1 MVSFVRHL
9 GTLTT
14 PGRIYYVT
22 ALSHQLDRM
31 SRSRKSM
38 LFGLALI
45 PLMAGG
51 FVIQQRESQQ
61 GARLLD
67 QVLNIVSSRFVDTV
81 DQATLYEKAA
91 RGLVHELNDPYS
103 VLLSPKE
110 LSAFNAQTNGRYA
123 GIGMEIAET
132 QGFITVQRVFPH
144 TPAEQAGVQEGDRIN
159 LIDTTNIRG
168 WTVSQTSDALKG
180 NPGSRVLVKFSRPGV
195 PELIPISFTR
205 AVINIPAVP
214 YAIMLDGKVG
224 YIPLLQFNES
234 ARDEIENSISRLSR
248 EGARGIVIDLR
259 GNPGGILDQSL
270 SVSNLF
276 LKKGQ
281 QISSIR
287 ARNGEN
293 QTFVASDDPIAPT
306 IPLVLL
312 TDGRSASASEIVA
325 GALQDHDRALIIGT
339 TSFGKGLVQSVF
351 PLDGGYALKMTTA
364 KWYTPNGRSIQKE
377 RRLLPSGDFVEV
389 MPDSLETDS
398 VRRSRPAFRSD
409 AGRVVY
415 GGGAITPDI
424 IVRPDTLT
432 TAEQKVFN
440 AFAPKT
446 TDVRVALMDY
456 SLELKK
462 TVRPDFM
469 VPPTWREEFY
479 RRLQAKGVTLD
490 HAQYEQA
497 APEIDRLLGNTV
509 ARLAFGDS
517 TAKRRSV
524 GDDNQ
529 LTHALQVLKQ
539 SASQKDLFTIAQREQ
554 PNASTTARR

>member
-1 MVSFVRHL
+1 MVSFVRLL
-9 GTLTT
+9 GTLTGS
-14 PGRIYYVT
+14 GRIYYVT
-22 ALSHQLDRM
+22 ALPHQLDRM
-31 SRSRKSM
+31 PRSRKSV

-51 FVIQQRESQQ
+51 FVFQQRESQQ

-91 RGLVHELNDPYS
+91 RGLIHELNDPYS

-110 LSAFNAQTNGRYA
+110 LSTFNAQTNGRYA
-123 GIGMEIAET
+123 GIGMEIAQT

-159 LIDTTNIRG
+159 FIDTTNIRG

-180 NPGSRVLVKFSRPGV
+180 NPGSRVRVRFSRPGV
-195 PELIPISFTR
+195 PELIPITFTR
-205 AVINIPAVP
+205 AIINIPAVP
-214 YAIMLDGKVG
+214 YAIMLDSKIG

-234 ARDEIENSISRLSR
+234 ARDELESSITRLSR
-248 EGARGIVIDLR
+248 DGARGIVIDLR
-259 GNPGGILDQSL
+259 DNPGGILDQSL

-293 QTFVASDDPIAPT
+293 QLFPATDDPIAPT

-312 TDGRSASASEIVA
+312 INGRSASASEIVA

-377 RRLLPSGDFVEV
+377 RKLLPSGEFVEV

-398 VRRSRPAFRSD
+398 TRRSRPAFRSD
-409 AGRVVY
+409 AGRIVY

-424 IVRPDTLT
+424 MVRPDTLT

-440 AFAPKT
+440 ALAPKT
-446 TDVRVALMDY
+446 ADVSVTLMDY
-456 SLELKK
+456 ALELKK
-462 TVRPDFM
+462 TVRPDFT

-479 RRLQAKGVTLD
+479 RRLQAKGVTVD

-497 APEIDRLLGNTV
+497 SSEIDRLLGNTV

-517 TAKRRSV
+517 TAKRRGV
-524 GDDNQ
+524 NDDNQ
-529 LTHALQVLKQ
+529 LLHALQVLKQ
-539 SASQKDLFTIAQREQ
+539 SASQKDLFIIAQREQ
-554 PNASTTARR
+554 ANSSATAQR

>member
-1 MVSFVRHL
+1 
-9 GTLTT
+9 
-14 PGRIYYVT
+14 
-22 ALSHQLDRM
+22 
-31 SRSRKSM
+31 M

-51 FVIQQRESQQ
+51 FAFQQSESQQ

-81 DQATLYEKAA
+81 DAATLYEKAA
-91 RGLVHELNDPYS
+91 RGLIHELNDPYS

-110 LSAFNAQTNGRYA
+110 LSSFNAQTNGRYA
-123 GIGMEIAET
+123 GIGMEIFAEI

-159 LIDTTNIRG
+159 FVDTVNIRG
-168 WTVSQTSDALKG
+168 WTVTQTSDALKG
-180 NPGSRVLVKFSRPGV
+180 TPGSKVKVRFSRPGV
-195 PELIPISFTR
+195 PELIPITFTR
-205 AVINIPAVP
+205 AIINIPAVP
-214 YAIMLDGKVG
+214 YAIMLDGKIG

-234 ARDEIENSISRLSR
+234 AKDDIESAVARLSR
-248 EGARGIVIDLR
+248 EGAKGLIIDLR

-276 LKKGQ
+276 LQKGQ

-287 ARNGEN
+287 GRNGEH
-293 QTFVASDDPIAPT
+293 QTFVATENPAAPT

-325 GALQDHDRALIIGT
+325 GALQDHDRALILGT

-364 KWYTPNGRSIQKE
+364 KWYTPSGRSIQKE
-377 RRLLPSGDFVEV
+377 RKLLPSGEFVEV

-398 VRRSRPAFRSD
+398 VRRSRPAFKSD
-409 AGRVVY
+409 AGRIVY

-424 IVRPDTLT
+424 IVRPDTLS

-440 AFAPKT
+440 VFAPKT
-446 TDVRVALMDY
+446 ADVRTALMNY

-462 TVRPDFM
+462 AVRPDF
-469 VPPTWREEFY
+469 VVSPSWREEFY
-479 RRLQAKGVTLD
+479 RRLQEKGVTID

-497 APEIDRLLGNTV
+497 APEIDRLLANTV

-524 GDDNQ
+524 PDDLQ
-529 LTHALQVLKQ
+529 LESAIQALKQ
-539 SASQKDLFTIAQREQ
+539 SQSQKDLFVLAQHQDALVAGSSR
-554 PNASTTARR
+554 NR

>member
-1 MVSFVRHL
+1 
-9 GTLTT
+9 
-14 PGRIYYVT
+14 
-22 ALSHQLDRM
+22 M
-31 SRSRKSM
+31 SRSRNSI
-38 LFGLALI
+38 LLGLLLVPI
-45 PLMAGG
+45 MAGG
-51 FVIQQRESQQ
+51 FVFQQHETQQ

-81 DQATLYEKAA
+81 DAATLYEKAA

-110 LSAFNAQTNGRYA
+110 LSSFNAQTNGRYA

-132 QGFITVQRVFPH
+132 QGFISVQRVFPH

-159 LIDTTNIRG
+159 FIDTTNIRG

-180 NPGSRVLVKFSRPGV
+180 NPGSKVLVKFSRPGV
-195 PELIPISFTR
+195 NELIPITFTR
-205 AVINIPAVP
+205 AVVNIPAVP
-214 YAIMLDGKVG
+214 YAIMLDGKIG

-234 ARDEIENSISRLSR
+234 AKDEIESSVAKLTHD
-248 EGARGIVIDLR
+248 GAKGIIIDLR

-293 QTFVASDDPIAPT
+293 QTFLASDDPVAPK

-325 GALQDHDRALIIGT
+325 GALQDHDRALILGT

-364 KWYTPNGRSIQKE
+364 KWYTPSGRSIQKE
-377 RRLLPSGDFVEV
+377 RKLLPSGEFVEV

-398 VRRSRPAFRSD
+398 
-409 AGRVVY
+409 VY

-440 AFAPKT
+440 IFAPKT
-446 TDVRVALMDY
+446 ADVRATLMDY

-462 TVRPDFM
+462 SVKPNFTVEPS
-469 VPPTWREEFY
+469 WREEFY
-479 RRLQAKGVTLD
+479 RRLQTKGVTID

-497 APEIDRLLGNTV
+497 GPEIDRLLGNTV

-524 GDDNQ
+524 SEDNQ
-529 LTHALQVLKQ
+529 LARAIEVLKQ
-539 SASQKDLFTIAQREQ
+539 SQSQQDLFAIAQREQ
-554 PNASTTARR
+554 ATASANR

>member
-1 MVSFVRHL
+1 
-9 GTLTT
+9 
-14 PGRIYYVT
+14 
-22 ALSHQLDRM
+22 M
-31 SRSRKSM
+31 SRSRKNL

-45 PLMAGG
+45 PLMVGG
-51 FVIQQRESQQ
+51 FVFQQQETQQ

-67 QVLNIVSSRFVDTV
+67 QVLNIVSTRFVDTV
-81 DQATLYEKAA
+81 DAATLYEKAA

-110 LSAFNAQTNGRYA
+110 LSTFNAQTNGRYA

-159 LIDTTNIRG
+159 FVDTTNIRG

-180 NPGSRVLVKFSRPGV
+180 NPGSKVLVKFSRPGV
-195 PELIPISFTR
+195 PELIPITFTR
-205 AVINIPAVP
+205 AIINIPAVP
-214 YAIMLDGKVG
+214 YAIMLDGKIG
-224 YIPLLQFNES
+224 YVPLLQFNES
-234 ARDEIENSISRLSR
+234 ARDELENSVTRLSR
-248 EGARGIVIDLR
+248 EGAKGIIIDLR

-293 QTFVASDDPIAPT
+293 QTFVASDDPVAPN

-325 GALQDHDRALIIGT
+325 GALQDHDRALIVGT

-351 PLDGGYALKMTTA
+351 PLEGGYALKMTTA

-377 RRLLPSGDFVEV
+377 RKLLPSGEFVEV

-398 VRRSRPAFRSD
+398 VRRSRPAFKSD

-440 AFAPKT
+440 VFAPKT
-446 TDVRVALMDY
+446 AEVRATLMDY
-456 SLELKK
+456 ALELKK
-462 TVRPDFM
+462 TVRPDFT
-469 VPPTWREEFY
+469 VPAAWREEFY
-479 RRLQAKGVTLD
+479 HRLQAKGVALD
-490 HAQYEQA
+490 HAQYELA
-497 APEIDRLLGNTV
+497 GSEIDRLLGNTV

-524 GDDNQ
+524 VEDNQ
-529 LTHALQVLKQ
+529 LAHALQVLRQ
-539 SASQKDLFTIAQREQ
+539 SASQKDLFMIAQREQ
-554 PNASTTARR
+554 PTTASAVRR

>member
-1 MVSFVRHL
+1 
-9 GTLTT
+9 
-14 PGRIYYVT
+14 
-22 ALSHQLDRM
+22 M
-31 SRSRKSM
+31 SRTRKSL
-38 LFGLALI
+38 LFCLALI
-45 PLMAGG
+45 PVMAGG
-51 FVIQQRESQQ
+51 FVFQEHESQQ

-67 QVLNIVSSRFVDTV
+67 QVLSIVSTRFVDTV

-110 LSAFNAQTNGRYA
+110 LSTFNAQTNGRYA

-159 LIDTTNIRG
+159 FIDTTNTRG

-195 PELIPISFTR
+195 TELIPITFTR

-214 YAIMLDGKVG
+214 YAIMLDGNIG

-234 ARDEIENSISRLSR
+234 ARDEIESSVTKLSR
-248 EGARGIVIDLR
+248 QGAKGIVIDLR

-276 LKKGQ
+276 LHKGQ

-293 QTFVASDDPIAPT
+293 QTFVASDDPVAPS
-306 IPLVLL
+306 IPLILL

-325 GALQDHDRALIIGT
+325 GALQDHDRALIVGT

-377 RRLLPSGDFVEV
+377 RKLLPSGEFVEV

-398 VRRSRPAFRSD
+398 ARRSRPAFKSD

-432 TAEQKVFN
+432 TPEQKLFN

-446 TDVRVALMDY
+446 ADVRATLMDY

-462 TVRPDFM
+462 TVKPDFV
-469 VPPTWREEFY
+469 VPTAWREEFY
-479 RRLQAKGVTLD
+479 RRLQAKGVAVDRNL
-490 HAQYEQA
+490 YEQA
-497 APEIDRLLGNTV
+497 GPEVDRLLGNTV

-524 GDDNQ
+524 SDDNQ
-529 LTHALQVLKQ
+529 LVHALDVIKQ
-539 SASQKDLFTIAQREQ
+539 SNSQKDLFVIAAREQ
-554 PNASTTARR
+554 QATASASTHR

>member
-1 MVSFVRHL
+1 
-9 GTLTT
+9 
-14 PGRIYYVT
+14 
-22 ALSHQLDRM
+22 
-31 SRSRKSM
+31 M
-38 LFGLALI
+38 LVGLALI

-51 FVIQQRESQQ
+51 FVFQQSESQQ

-91 RGLVHELNDPYS
+91 RGLIHELNDPYS

-110 LSAFNAQTNGRYA
+110 LSTFNAQTNGRYA

-159 LIDTTNIRG
+159 FIDTTNIRG

-180 NPGSRVLVKFSRPGV
+180 NPGSKVRVRFSRPGV
-195 PELIPISFTR
+195 PELIPITFTR

-214 YAIMLDGKVG
+214 YAIMLDSKIG

-234 ARDEIENSISRLSR
+234 ARDELESSITRLSR
-248 EGARGIVIDLR
+248 EGARGIVVDLR

-293 QTFVASDDPIAPT
+293 QIFVASDDPIAPT

-351 PLDGGYALKMTTA
+351 PLEGGYALKMTTA

-377 RRLLPSGDFVEV
+377 RKLLPSGDFVEV

-398 VRRSRPAFRSD
+398 VRRSRPKFRSD
-409 AGRVVY
+409 AGRIVY

-446 TDVRVALMDY
+446 ADVRVTLMDY

-462 TVRPDFM
+462 TVRPDFT
-469 VPPTWREEFY
+469 VPPTWRQEFL
-479 RRLQAKGVTLD
+479 RRLQAKGVTVD
-490 HAQYEQA
+490 PAQYEQA
-497 APEIDRLLGNTV
+497 SAEIDRLLGNTV

-524 GDDNQ
+524 PDDNQ
-529 LTHALQVLKQ
+529 LLHALQILKQ
-539 SASQKDLFTIAQREQ
+539 SASQKDLFIIAQREQ
-554 PNASTTARR
+554 ANSSATAQR

>member
-1 MVSFVRHL
+1 MVSFVRLL
-9 GTLTT
+9 GTLTGS
-14 PGRIYYVT
+14 GRIYYVT
-22 ALSHQLDRM
+22 ALPHQLDRM
-31 SRSRKSM
+31 PRSRKSV

-51 FVIQQRESQQ
+51 FVFQQRESQQ

-91 RGLVHELNDPYS
+91 RGLIHELNDPYS

-110 LSAFNAQTNGRYA
+110 LSTFNAQTNGRYA
-123 GIGMEIAET
+123 GIGMEIAQT

-159 LIDTTNIRG
+159 FIDTTNIRG

-180 NPGSRVLVKFSRPGV
+180 NPGSRVRVRFSRPGV
-195 PELIPISFTR
+195 PELIPITFTR
-205 AVINIPAVP
+205 AIINIPAVP
-214 YAIMLDGKVG
+214 YAIMLDSKIG

-234 ARDEIENSISRLSR
+234 ARDEIESSITRLSR
-248 EGARGIVIDLR
+248 DGARGIVIDLR
-259 GNPGGILDQSL
+259 DNPGGILDQSL

-293 QTFVASDDPIAPT
+293 QLFPATDDPIAPT

-312 TDGRSASASEIVA
+312 INGRSASASEIVA

-377 RRLLPSGDFVEV
+377 RKLLPSGEFVEV

-398 VRRSRPAFRSD
+398 TRRSRPAFRSD
-409 AGRVVY
+409 AGRIVY

-424 IVRPDTLT
+424 MVRPDTLT

-440 AFAPKT
+440 ALAPKT
-446 TDVRVALMDY
+446 ADVSVTLMDY
-456 SLELKK
+456 ALELKK
-462 TVRPDFM
+462 TVRPDFT

-479 RRLQAKGVTLD
+479 RRLQAKGVTVD

-497 APEIDRLLGNTV
+497 SSEIDRLLGNTV

-517 TAKRRSV
+517 TAKRRGV
-524 GDDNQ
+524 NDDNQ
-529 LTHALQVLKQ
+529 LLHALQVLKQ
-539 SASQKDLFTIAQREQ
+539 SASQKDLFIIAQREQ
-554 PNASTTARR
+554 ANSSATAQR

>member
-1 MVSFVRHL
+1 
-9 GTLTT
+9 
-14 PGRIYYVT
+14 
-22 ALSHQLDRM
+22 M
-31 SRSRKSM
+31 SRSRNSI
-38 LFGLALI
+38 LLGLLLVPI
-45 PLMAGG
+45 MAGG
-51 FVIQQRESQQ
+51 FVFQQHETQQ

-81 DQATLYEKAA
+81 DAATLYEKAA

-110 LSAFNAQTNGRYA
+110 LSSFNAQTNGRYA

-132 QGFITVQRVFPH
+132 QGFISVQRVFPH

-159 LIDTTNIRG
+159 FIDTTNIRG

-180 NPGSRVLVKFSRPGV
+180 NPGSKVLVKFSRPGV
-195 PELIPISFTR
+195 NELIPITFTR
-205 AVINIPAVP
+205 AVVNIPAVP
-214 YAIMLDGKVG
+214 YAIMLDGKIG

-234 ARDEIENSISRLSR
+234 AKDEIESSVAKLTHD
-248 EGARGIVIDLR
+248 GAKGIIIDLR

-293 QTFVASDDPIAPT
+293 QTFLASDDPVAPK

-325 GALQDHDRALIIGT
+325 GALQDHDRALILGT

-364 KWYTPNGRSIQKE
+364 KWYTPSGRSIQKE
-377 RRLLPSGDFVEV
+377 RKLLPSGEFVEV

-398 VRRSRPAFRSD
+398 VRRSRPTFKSD

-440 AFAPKT
+440 IFAPKT
-446 TDVRVALMDY
+446 ADVRATLMDY

-462 TVRPDFM
+462 SVKPNFA
-469 VPPTWREEFY
+469 VEPSWREEFY
-479 RRLQAKGVTLD
+479 RRLQTKGVTID

-497 APEIDRLLGNTV
+497 GPEIDRLLGNTV

-524 GDDNQ
+524 SEDNQ
-529 LTHALQVLKQ
+529 LARAIEVLKQ
-539 SASQKDLFTIAQREQ
+539 SQSQQDLFAIAQREQ
-554 PNASTTARR
+554 ATASANR

>member
-1 MVSFVRHL
+1 MVPFVRQL
-9 GTLTT
+9 GTLTGS
-14 PGRIYYVT
+14 GRIYYVI
-22 ALSHQLDRM
+22 ALSHQFDRM
-31 SRSRKSM
+31 SRSRKST
-38 LFGLALI
+38 LIGLALI

-51 FVIQQRESQQ
+51 FVFQQSESQQ

-91 RGLVHELNDPYS
+91 RGLIHELNDPYS

-110 LSAFNAQTNGRYA
+110 LSTFNAQTNGRYA

-159 LIDTTNIRG
+159 FIDTTNIRG

-180 NPGSRVLVKFSRPGV
+180 NPGSKVRVRFSRPGV
-195 PELIPISFTR
+195 PELIPITFTR
-205 AVINIPAVP
+205 AIINIPAVP
-214 YAIMLDGKVG
+214 YAIMLDSKIG

-234 ARDEIENSISRLSR
+234 ARDELENSITRLSR

-351 PLDGGYALKMTTA
+351 PLEGGYALKMTTA

-377 RRLLPSGDFVEV
+377 RKLLPSGDFVEV

-398 VRRSRPAFRSD
+398 VRRSRPKFRSD
-409 AGRVVY
+409 AGRIVY

-446 TDVRVALMDY
+446 ADVRVTLMDY
-456 SLELKK
+456 ALELKK
-462 TVRPDFM
+462 TVRPDFT
-469 VPPTWREEFY
+469 VPPAWRQEFY
-479 RRLQAKGVTLD
+479 RRLQAKGVTVD
-490 HAQYEQA
+490 QTQYEQA
-497 APEIDRLLGNTV
+497 SPEIDRLLGNTV

-524 GDDNQ
+524 PDDNQ
-529 LTHALQVLKQ
+529 LMHALQVLKQ
-539 SASQKDLFTIAQREQ
+539 SASQKDLFNIAQREQ
-554 PNASTTARR
+554 PNPSATARR

>member
-1 MVSFVRHL
+1 
-9 GTLTT
+9 
-14 PGRIYYVT
+14 
-22 ALSHQLDRM
+22 M
-31 SRSRKSM
+31 SRSPKS
-38 LFGLALI
+38 LLIGLAFI
-45 PLMAGG
+45 PLIAGG
-51 FVIQQRESQQ
+51 FVFQQQGTQQ

-91 RGLVHELNDPYS
+91 RGLVRELNDPYS

-132 QGFITVQRVFPH
+132 QGFVTVQRVFPH

-159 LIDTTNIRG
+159 FIDTVNIRG

-180 NPGSRVLVKFSRPGV
+180 RPGSKVLVKFSRTGV
-195 PELIPISFTR
+195 PELIPITFTR
-205 AVINIPAVP
+205 ALISIPAVP

-234 ARDEIENSISRLSR
+234 ARDELEASINKLSR
-248 EGARGIVIDLR
+248 EGAKGLIIDLR

-276 LKKGQ
+276 LRKGV
-281 QISSIR
+281 QISAIR
-287 ARNGEN
+287 GRNGEN
-293 QTFVASDDPIAPT
+293 QRFAASDEPVAPT
-306 IPLVLL
+306 IPLIIL

-325 GALQDHDRALIIGT
+325 GALQDHDRALIMGT

-351 PLDGGYALKMTTA
+351 PLEGGYALKMTTA
-364 KWYTPNGRSIQKE
+364 KWYTPSGRSIQKE
-377 RRLLPSGDFVEV
+377 RKLLPNGEFVEV

-398 VRRSRPAFRSD
+398 VRRSRPAFRSNS
-409 AGRVVY
+409 GRIVY

-446 TDVRVALMDY
+446 ADVRATLMDY
-456 SLELKK
+456 ALQLKK
-462 TVRPDFM
+462 TVQPGFT
-469 VPPTWREEFY
+469 VPAAWREEFY

-524 GDDNQ
+524 ADDNQ
-529 LTHALQVLKQ
+529 LTHALQVLRQ
-539 SASQKDLFTIAQREQ
+539 SASQKDLFLIAQREQ
-554 PNASTTARR
+554 SKASATARQ

>member
-1 MVSFVRHL
+1 
-9 GTLTT
+9 
-14 PGRIYYVT
+14 
-22 ALSHQLDRM
+22 
-31 SRSRKSM
+31 M
-38 LFGLALI
+38 LVGLALI

-51 FVIQQRESQQ
+51 FVFQQSESQQ

-91 RGLVHELNDPYS
+91 RGLIHELNDPYS

-110 LSAFNAQTNGRYA
+110 LSTFNAQTNGRYA

-159 LIDTTNIRG
+159 FIDTTNIRG

-180 NPGSRVLVKFSRPGV
+180 NPGSKVRVRFSRPGV
-195 PELIPISFTR
+195 PELIPITFTR

-214 YAIMLDGKVG
+214 YAIMLDSKIG
-224 YIPLLQFNES
+224 YVPLLQFNES
-234 ARDEIENSISRLSR
+234 ARDELESSITRLSR

-351 PLDGGYALKMTTA
+351 PLEGGYALKMTTA

-377 RRLLPSGDFVEV
+377 RKLLPSGDFVEV

-398 VRRSRPAFRSD
+398 VRRSRPRFRSD
-409 AGRVVY
+409 AGRIVY

-446 TDVRVALMDY
+446 ADVRVTLMDY

-462 TVRPDFM
+462 TVRPDFT
-469 VPPTWREEFY
+469 VPPTWRQEFY
-479 RRLQAKGVTLD
+479 RRLQAKGVTVDL
-490 HAQYEQA
+490 AQYEQA
-497 APEIDRLLGNTV
+497 SSEIDRLLGNTV

-524 GDDNQ
+524 PDDNQ
-529 LTHALQVLKQ
+529 LVHALQVLKQ
-539 SASQKDLFTIAQREQ
+539 SASQKDLFIIAQREQ
-554 PNASTTARR
+554 ANSSATARR

>member
-1 MVSFVRHL
+1 L
-9 GTLTT
+9 L
-14 PGRIYYVT
+14 
-22 ALSHQLDRM
+22 L
-31 SRSRKSM
+31 
-38 LFGLALI
+38 GLALI

-51 FVIQQRESQQ
+51 FVFQQHESQQ

-81 DQATLYEKAA
+81 DAATLYEKAA

-103 VLLSPKE
+103 ILLSPKE
-110 LSAFNAQTNGRYA
+110 LSSFNAQTNGRYA

-132 QGFITVQRVFPH
+132 QGFISVQRVFPH

-159 LIDTTNIRG
+159 FVDTTNTRG

-180 NPGSRVLVKFSRPGV
+180 NPGSKVLVKFSRPGV
-195 PELIPISFTR
+195 PELIPITFTR
-205 AVINIPAVP
+205 AVVNIPAVP
-214 YAIMLDGKVG
+214 YAIMLDNKVG
-224 YIPLLQFNES
+224 YVPLLQFNES
-234 ARDEIENSISRLSR
+234 ARDELESSITRLSR

-293 QTFVASDDPIAPT
+293 QSFVASDDPVAPT

-325 GALQDHDRALIIGT
+325 GALQDHDRALIVGT

-351 PLDGGYALKMTTA
+351 PLEGGYALKMTTA
-364 KWYTPNGRSIQKE
+364 RWYTPNGRSIQKE
-377 RRLLPSGDFVEV
+377 RKLLPSGEFVEV

-398 VRRSRPAFRSD
+398 ARRSRPAFKSD
-409 AGRVVY
+409 AGRIVY

-446 TDVRVALMDY
+446 ADVRATLMDY

-462 TVRPDFM
+462 TVRPDFT
-469 VPPTWREEFY
+469 VPSTWREEFY
-479 RRLQAKGVTLD
+479 RRLQVKGITID

-497 APEIDRLLGNTV
+497 GSEIDRLLSNTV

-524 GDDNQ
+524 PEDIQ
-529 LTHALQVLKQ
+529 LMHALQVLKQ

-554 PNASTTARR
+554 ATAASASARQ